1 MHLSSPVCVCSRSR
15 LARPRLK
22 EKATDA
28 LIATHPDQVD
38 GFLSEFKDHGVVRTS
53 TLAPDRVPGVEGEGE
68 DDEDEAEEGRAGAEN
83 GGEWVWIPL
92 AREALEEVLL
102 ELGIDE

>member
-1 MHLSSPVCVCSRSR
+1 M
-15 LARPRLK
+15 
-22 EKATDA
+22 
-28 LIATHPDQVD
+28 
-38 GFLSEFKDHGVVRTS
+38 SEFKDHGVVRSSNT
-53 TLAPDRVPGVEGEGE
+53 APDKVEGVHDDDD
-68 DDEDEAEEGRAGAEN
+68 DDEEEDREGGQHGAE

>member
-1 MHLSSPVCVCSRSR
+1 
-15 LARPRLK
+15 
-22 EKATDA
+22 
-28 LIATHPDQVD
+28 
-38 GFLSEFKDHGVVRTS
+38 LSEFKDHGVVRSSNT
-53 TLAPDRVPGVEGEGE
+53 APDKVEGVHDDDD
-68 DDEDEAEEGRAGAEN
+68 DDEEEDREGGQHGAE

>member
-1 MHLSSPVCVCSRSR
+1 MRPSVSS
-15 LARPRLK
+15 LHARRTLTASGPRRLK

-38 GFLSEFKDHGVVRTS
+38 GFLSEFKDHGVVRS
-53 TLAPDRVPGVEGEGE
+53 SRAAPDIIEGVN
-68 DDEDEAEEGRAGAEN
+68 DDEDDDEAREE

-92 AREALEEVLL
+92 AREALEEVLE

>member
-1 MHLSSPVCVCSRSR
+1 MVRSSN
-15 LARPRLK
+15 
-22 EKATDA
+22 T
-28 LIATHPDQVD
+28 
-38 GFLSEFKDHGVVRTS
+38 
-53 TLAPDRVPGVEGEGE
+53 APDKVEGVHDDDEE
-68 DDEDEAEEGRAGAEN
+68 DDDHDEGGQHGGER